1 MMPAP
6 YDKPPVSDTSATASE
21 APLPTESVPPTASRP
36 WRDEFLATVKLA
48 WPLVVAQL
56 ASISLNATDVIMMG
70 WLGPDHIAAGSLANS
85 LFFTLFLGGLGL
97 VSATPPLIA
106 QAIGARRGKE
116 VRRIVRQG
124 LWAAAL
130 FTILVTPLVA
140 RFPIAFEALG
150 QDPVVS
156 DLAATYL
163 STAKWMVFPGLG
175 LVVMRALLS
184 ARGDTTVVLW
194 VTVLGI
200 FVNALGNYALMF
212 GNFGLPRLELA
223 GAGISTSIVH
233 LVMFLTLLGYVLFHR
248 RYRRYHVLARLY
260 KPDWTRLMQVLRI
273 GTPIS
278 LTILSEVGL
287 FGAASIL
294 MGMLGRAE
302 LAAHAVALQCA
313 SISFMIP
320 LGLSQATT
328 VRVGLA
334 FGAGDRAGIGR
345 AGWVSMAVGMGFM
358 LVAAALFLFFP
369 QRLVAFYLD
378 AGDPA
383 NTRTLALAASFL
395 GVAAAFQL
403 VDGAQAIMVAALR
416 GLSDTRVPMLVAF
429 AGYWIFG
436 MGTAWL
442 CGFVLGWRGVGV
454 WLGLAAGLA
463 FVAMVL
469 TMRFVWRDRLG
480 LTDAG

>member
-1 MMPAP
+1 MPRARNLSSQP
-6 YDKPPVSDTSATASE
+6 RISDLRNWRQEFSAT
-21 APLPTESVPPTASRP
+21 L
-36 WRDEFLATVKLA
+36 KLA
-48 WPLVVAQL
+48 WPLVVSQL

-97 VSATPPLIA
+97 VSATSPLIA
-106 QAIGARRGKE
+106 QAIGARKGKQ

-130 FTILVTPLVA
+130 FTLLMTPAVFQLGYV
-140 RFPIAFEALG
+140 FHALG
-150 QDPVVS
+150 QDPVVIG
-156 DLAATYL
+156 LAQSYL
-163 STAKWMVFPGLG
+163 STAVLMVFPGLG

-184 ARGDTTVVLW
+184 ARGDTTIVLW

-233 LVMFLTLLGYVLFHR
+233 LVMFLSLLSFVLFNR
-248 RYRRYHVLARLY
+248 RYRRYHILARFY
-260 KPDWTRLMQVLRI
+260 KPDWPRFFQLLRI
-273 GTPIS
+273 GAPIS

-294 MGMLGRAE
+294 MGVLGRTE

-334 FGAGDRAGIGR
+334 YGAGDRPGIGR
-345 AGWVSMAVGMGFM
+345 AGWMSMVIGMFFM
-358 LVAAALFLFFP
+358 LVAAALFVVFP
-369 QRLVAFYLD
+369 ERLVAFYLD
-378 AGDPA
+378 PADPKNLA
-383 NTRTLALAASFL
+383 TLALAASYL

-403 VDGAQAIMVAALR
+403 VDGAQAIMVASLR
-416 GLSDTRVPMLVAF
+416 GLSDTRVPMIVAF
-429 AGYWIFG
+429 AGYWIVG
-436 MGTAWL
+436 LGTAWL
-442 CGFVLGWRGVGV
+442 FGFVLGWRGVGI
-454 WLGLAAGLA
+454 WMGLAAGLT
-463 FVAMVL
+463 FVAIIL
-469 TMRFVWRDRLG
+469 TLRFVWRDRLG
-480 LTDAG
+480 LTGAG